1 LDYHSVIT
9 FFTDNLL
16 FTLLAV
22 KADGTIVLGA
32 LLFILMT
39 LSFFIAAGEVAI
51 FSLHSKDINMLKTKQ
66 HSSARRIVDLLEEP
80 KEVYTSLLIAGT
92 FFNICIIVL
101 SNFLINE
108 LIDPEEWFRNLFG
121 TRYESYAYIAAL
133 IIKVFIISFML
144 VFFCRILPKVWA
156 TQNNLRVAYD
166 CSYIIEGIHLVL
178 VRISRRMVA
187 IADVIG
193 KRLGAT
199 RSRTKSLQELDEAID
214 ITTDEETSIE
224 EKNILKG
231 IVKFGNISVKQ
242 IMRTR
247 LDVNGI
253 EYNVSFPDLLK
264 RVEELH
270 YSRLPVYKTSLDEV
284 VGVLNS
290 KDLQAHLQ
298 QPTDF
303 DWHVLLRQPF
313 FVPETKLIEDLLKD
327 FQSKRIH
334 FAVVVDEFGG
344 TSGIVTMEDVLE
356 EIIGEIKDEFDE
368 EEGNIRK
375 LDENTFVFEGKTTVN
390 DACKAMKIPQDTFD
404 AVKGDSESMAGLV
417 LELSGEFPSTN
428 TVVNSGDFEFTV
440 MEAYKNR
447 IMEIKVTIKPKL
459 KE

>member
-1 LDYHSVIT
+1 LDYHSVTTSFI
-9 FFTDNLL
+9 DNLL

-22 KADGTIVLGA
+22 KADGTIILGA
-32 LLFILMT
+32 LLFVLMT
-39 LSFFIAAGEVAI
+39 LSFFIAAGEVAL

-66 HSSARRIVDLLEEP
+66 HSSARRIVDLLDEP

-108 LIDPEEWFRNLFG
+108 LFHLGEALDRLGWLGSF
-121 TRYESYAYIAAL
+121 AYVAEL
-133 IIKVFIISFML
+133 VIKVLMIAFIL

-166 CSYIIEGIHLVL
+166 CSYVIEGIHLLL

-187 IADVIG
+187 VADAIG

-199 RSRTKSLQELDEAID
+199 KSRTASLQELDEAID
-214 ITTDEETSIE
+214 VTTDEETSIE

-242 IMRTR
+242 VMRTR
-247 LDVNGI
+247 LDVSGI
-253 EYNVSFPDLLK
+253 EYNISLYDLFK
-264 RVEELH
+264 KVEELH

-284 VGVLNS
+284 VGVLNT

-298 QPTDF
+298 QPEDF

-344 TSGIVTMEDVLE
+344 TSGIVTMEDILE

-375 LDENTFVFEGKTTVN
+375 LDESTFIFEGKTTIN
-390 DACKAMKIPQDTFD
+390 DACKAMKVSQDTFD
-404 AVKGDSESMAGLV
+404 MVKGDSESMAGLV
-417 LELSGEFPSTN
+417 LELSGEFPTTN
-428 TVVNSGDFEFTV
+428 SVVSSGDFEFTV
-440 MEAYKNR
+440 LEAYKNR
-447 IMEIKVTIKPKL
+447 IMEIKVTIKRSL
-459 KE
+459 D